1 MDKNF
6 KIFDSVIFEYDLEMI
21 QFRFEEVGSLVDN
34 IIILESKSD
43 LDGNEKKLLFKENL
57 NLFKKWEDK
66 IILVEWFPK
75 DTDTT
80 KEERMSSCCE
90 YIKKILLTTCK
101 NFEDIIFLS
110 NSDELPNYKNIE
122 GIINNLNYSPIYL
135 SHNNF
140 VWNIDH
146 ISKKRFFGSFCFK
159 FTTLI
164 QNKHMLNDSYT
175 NSIIDIISPEESVI
189 NGWKFTKFTL
199 NNDKNELFLK
209 ENLLPNEKISPSTT
223 YMLSLR
229 DDTIELPVNYNLL
242 PYNKIGRDYVKK
254 HLFIV
259 DNNTDQ
265 LIDFWEKEYDTVS
278 FVDFNENLNEI
289 FVKPISIKTT
299 ISLLFVPNKVL
310 YGDETLLEFQENYKK
325 NEIKKIIHTVFPQD
339 QDEIRII
346 YKNSNFVGLWGD
358 LKNKILSEIINP
370 SS

>member
-1 MDKNF
+1 MNEKF
-6 KIFDSVIFEYDLEMI
+6 KIYDSVIFEYDLEMI

-110 NSDELPNYKNIE
+110 NSNELPNYKNIE
-122 GIINNLNYSPIYL
+122 GIINSLNYSPIYL

-140 VWNIDH
+140 IWNIDY
-146 ISKKRFFGSFCFK
+146 ISKKRSFGSFCFK

-175 NSIIDIISPEESVI
+175 NSIIDIILPEESVI
-189 NGWKFTKFTL
+189 NGWKFTKFTPT
-199 NNDKNELFLK
+199 NNIDELYLK
-209 ENLLPNEKISPSTT
+209 ENLLPNEKISPVTT
-223 YMLSLR
+223 YMLTFK
-229 DDTIELPVNYNLL
+229 DDTIELPINYNLL
-242 PYNKIGRDYVKK
+242 PYNKIGRNYIKK

-259 DNNTDQ
+259 DNNSDAP
-265 LIDFWEKEYDTVS
+265 IEFWEKEYDTIS
-278 FVDFNENLNEI
+278 IIDFSENVNEI
-289 FVKPISIKTT
+289 IVQPISDKTT
-299 ISLLFVPNKVL
+299 ISLIFVPNKVL
-310 YGDETLLEFQENYKK
+310 YGDESLLEFQEDYKK
-325 NEIKKIIHTVFPQD
+325 NEIKKIIHTVFPQE

-346 YKNSNFVGLWGD
+346 YKNSNLVGLWSN
-358 LKNKILSEIINP
+358 LKNETLSEIINP
-370 SS
+370 SY